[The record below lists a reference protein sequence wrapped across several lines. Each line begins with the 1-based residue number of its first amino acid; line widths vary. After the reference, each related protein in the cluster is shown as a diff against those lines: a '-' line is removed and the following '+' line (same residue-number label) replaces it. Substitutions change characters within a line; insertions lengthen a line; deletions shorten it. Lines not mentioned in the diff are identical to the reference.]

1 MTVTI
6 RAVGNSKGIIIPA
19 KTLREVG
26 IGKVADLRVE
36 EDCIVIRAKKHPRD
50 GWLEAIKNNPP
61 EKEDTVF
68 MDGIE
73 DAEFLEE
80 WTW

>member
-1 MTVTI
+1 MNVVI

-26 IGKVADLRVE
+26 IGKVADLSVDK
-36 EDCIVIRAKKHPRD
+36 DCIVIRAKKHPRK
-50 GWLEAIKNNPP
+50 GWLENIQKDPP
-61 EKEDTVF
+61 KKEETVL
-68 MDGIE
+68 MEGIE
-73 DAEFLEE
+73 DPELLDD